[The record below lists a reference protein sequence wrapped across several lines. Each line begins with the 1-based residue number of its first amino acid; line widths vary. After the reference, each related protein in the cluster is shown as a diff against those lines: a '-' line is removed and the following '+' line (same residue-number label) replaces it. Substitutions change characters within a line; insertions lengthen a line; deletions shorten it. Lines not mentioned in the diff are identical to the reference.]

1 MIRNG
6 PVNAWFIELQ
16 RRRSSVAA
24 NRLSKGTPM
33 FARCVTTCLALAA
46 TAAVRAEPLLIISID
61 GLHPSHVI
69 DAQRHGAVVPNL
81 RVFVDEGTFATGV
94 VGVLP
99 TVTFPSHTTL
109 VTGVNP
115 AEHGIYANTPFDPL
129 NTNRD
134 GWYWYAED
142 VRVPTLWGA
151 AAARG
156 LTTASLNWSVTVA
169 NRDIDFLIPEFWR
182 AVNDEDLKLLRA
194 LSRPE
199 GLLEGLEAKLG
210 PFVNGYEDSIAADVV
225 RTKFAVAMLREHQP
239 DLMTVHLIAL
249 DGTEHRD
256 GPWVASAHR
265 TLEAIDTMVG
275 ELVAAAE
282 ANDPDSAVAVVS
294 DHGFIAT
301 HTAVNL
307 RVPFVAAGL
316 IALSSAPAV
325 GVAPTIADWQAQI
338 WPSGGTAAVVL
349 RDRGDT
355 ALRARVAQLL
365 DELHAD
371 AANGIAR
378 VLATSDIERRGAAA
392 EADFIVEFAPGFY
405 SGTALHGELRTP
417 ATSKGT
423 HGYLPERPEMHAS
436 FFMKGK
442 RIAARDVGAIDMRQ
456 IAPTFAAVL
465 GVALPQARLP
475 SVSIRS
481 DARLSR
487 AR

>member
-1 MIRNG
+1 MSLRYLPRI
-6 PVNAWFIELQ
+6 
-16 RRRSSVAA
+16 
-24 NRLSKGTPM
+24 
-33 FARCVTTCLALAA
+33 FALVGLAA
-46 TAAVRAEPLLIISID
+46 SGANAEPLLIISID

-69 DAQRHGAVVPNL
+69 DAERHGVTIPQL
-81 RVFVDEGTFATGV
+81 RKFVDEGTFATGV

-109 VTGVNP
+109 VTGASP
-115 AEHGIYANTPFDPL
+115 AEHGIHANTPFDPL

-142 VRVPTLWGA
+142 VRVPTLWSA
-151 AAARG
+151 AAAHG

-169 NRDIDFLIPEFWR
+169 NRDIDYLIPEFWR
-182 AVNDEDLKLLRA
+182 AVNDEDVKLLRA

-199 GLLEGLEAKLG
+199 DLLETLEAELG
-210 PFVNGYEDSIAADVV
+210 PFVNGYEDTVEADIV
-225 RTKFAVAMLREHQP
+225 RTKFAAALLREHEP

-265 TLEAIDTMVG
+265 TLEAIDAMVG
-275 ELVAAAE
+275 ELVAAAL
-282 ANDPDSAVAVVS
+282 ANDPQSTVAVVS

-301 HTAVNL
+301 HTAVHL
-307 RVPFVAAGL
+307 RVPFVGAGL
-316 IALSSAPAV
+316 ITLAAEPAA
-325 GVAPTIADWQAQI
+325 GVVPAIADWQAQI

-349 RDRGDT
+349 RDRSDAG
-355 ALRARVAQLL
+355 LRARVARLL
-365 DELHAD
+365 DELRAD
-371 AANGIAR
+371 PANGIAR
-378 VLATSDIERRGAAA
+378 VLGPADIERRGASPA
-392 EADFIVEFAPGFY
+392 ADFVVELAPGYY

-423 HGYLPERPEMHAS
+423 HGYLPERSEMHAS

-442 RIAARDVGAIDMRQ
+442 GIAARNVGTIDMRQ

-465 GVALPQARLP
+465 GVELPHARLP
-475 SVSIRS
+475 AVAVRR
-481 DARLSR
+481 DDTLLSR
-487 AR
+487 SQ

>member
-1 MIRNG
+1 MSLRFVPRI
-6 PVNAWFIELQ
+6 
-16 RRRSSVAA
+16 S
-24 NRLSKGTPM
+24 
-33 FARCVTTCLALAA
+33 ALAVL
-46 TAAVRAEPLLIISID
+46 AAGAASAEPLLVVSID

-69 DAQRHGAVVPNL
+69 DAERHGAAIPHL
-81 RVFVDEGTFATGV
+81 RKFVDEGTFATGV

-109 VTGVNP
+109 VTGASP
-115 AEHGIYANTPFDPL
+115 AEHGVHANTPFDPL

-142 VRVPTLWGA
+142 VRVPTLWSA

-169 NRDIDFLIPEFWR
+169 NRDIDYLIPEFWR
-182 AVNDEDLKLLRA
+182 AVNDEDVKLLRA

-199 GLLEGLEAKLG
+199 GVLEELEAELG
-210 PFVNGYEDSIAADVV
+210 PFVNGYEDTVEADIV
-225 RTKFAVAMLREHQP
+225 RTKFAAAMLRERKP

-256 GPWVASAHR
+256 GPWVPSAHR
-265 TLEAIDTMVG
+265 TLEAIDAMVG
-275 ELVAAAE
+275 ELVAAAV
-282 ANDPDSAVAVVS
+282 ANDPDSAIAVVS

-316 IALSSAPAV
+316 ITLAAEPAV
-325 GVAPTIADWQAQI
+325 GVAPVIAAWQAQI

-349 RDRGDT
+349 RDRGD
-355 ALRARVAQLL
+355 AGLRARVARLL
-365 DELHAD
+365 DELRAD
-371 AANGIAR
+371 PANGIAR
-378 VLATSDIERRGAAA
+378 VLGPAEIERSGATPA
-392 EADFIVEFAPGFY
+392 ADFVVEFAPGFY
-405 SGTALHGELRTP
+405 SGTALHGDLLTP
-417 ATSKGT
+417 ASSRGT

-436 FFMKGK
+436 FFIRGK
-442 RIAARDVGAIDMRQ
+442 RIAARNVGTIDMRQ

-465 GVALPQARLP
+465 GVELPQAQLP
-475 SVSIRS
+475 AVAVRAG
-481 DARLSR
+481 DDTLLSR
-487 AR
+487 SE

>member
-1 MIRNG
+1 MSLRFVPRIC
-6 PVNAWFIELQ
+6 ASI
-16 RRRSSVAA
+16 
-24 NRLSKGTPM
+24 
-33 FARCVTTCLALAA
+33 ALAA
-46 TAAVRAEPLLIISID
+46 GGANAEPLLIISID

-69 DAQRHGAVVPNL
+69 DAERHGVAIPHL
-81 RVFVDEGTFATGV
+81 REFVDEGTFATGV

-109 VTGVNP
+109 VTGASP
-115 AEHGIYANTPFDPL
+115 AEHGIHANTPFDPL

-142 VRVPTLWGA
+142 VRVPTLWNA
-151 AAARG
+151 ARARG

-169 NRDIDFLIPEFWR
+169 NRDIDYLIPEFWR
-182 AVNDEDLKLLRA
+182 AVNDEDVKLLRA

-199 GLLEGLEAKLG
+199 GLLETLETRLG
-210 PFVNGYEDSIAADVV
+210 PFVNGYEDTVEADVV
-225 RTKFAVAMLREHQP
+225 RTKFAVAMLREHEP

-265 TLEAIDTMVG
+265 TLEYIDAMVG
-275 ELVAAAE
+275 ELVAAAL
-282 ANDPDSAVAVVS
+282 AADPESAVAIVS

-301 HTAVNL
+301 HTAVNF

-316 IALSSAPAV
+316 ITLAAEPATGAAPA
-325 GVAPTIADWQAQI
+325 IADWQAQI

-349 RDRGDT
+349 RDRSN
-355 ALRARVAQLL
+355 AELRARVARLL
-365 DELHAD
+365 GELRAD
-371 AANGIAR
+371 PANGIAR
-378 VLATSDIERRGAAA
+378 VLGPADIDRSGASPA
-392 EADFIVEFAPGFY
+392 ADFVVELAPGYY

-436 FFMKGK
+436 FFLKGE
-442 RIAARDVGAIDMRQ
+442 RIAARNVGTIDMRQ

-465 GVALPQARLP
+465 GVELQQARLP
-475 SVSIRS
+475 AVTIRP

-487 AR
+487 AK

>member
-1 MIRNG
+1 MSLRYF
-6 PVNAWFIELQ
+6 PVLGVLGLW
-16 RRRSSVAA
+16 
-24 NRLSKGTPM
+24 
-33 FARCVTTCLALAA
+33 
-46 TAAVRAEPLLIISID
+46 AAVGANAEPLLIISID

-69 DAQRHGAVVPNL
+69 DAERHGVAIPQL
-81 RVFVDEGTFATGV
+81 RKFIDEGTFATGV

-109 VTGVNP
+109 VTGASP
-115 AEHGIYANTPFDPL
+115 AEHGVHANTPFDPL

-142 VRVPTLWGA
+142 VRAQTLWNA
-151 AAARG
+151 ARARG
-156 LTTASLNWSVTVA
+156 LTTASVNWSVTVA
-169 NRDIDFLIPEFWR
+169 NRDIDYLIPEFWR
-182 AVNDEDLKLLRA
+182 AVNDEDVKLLRA

-199 GLLEGLEAKLG
+199 GLLEELETELG
-210 PFVNGYEDSIAADVV
+210 PFVNGYEDTIEADAV
-225 RTKFAVAMLREHQP
+225 RTKFAVAMLREHEP

-275 ELVAAAE
+275 ELVGTAQ
-282 ANDPDSAVAVVS
+282 ANDPDGAVAIVS

-316 IALSSAPAV
+316 ISLSSAPAV
-325 GVAPTIADWQAQI
+325 GVAPTIADWQAQV

-349 RDRGDT
+349 RDRSDAG
-355 ALRARVAQLL
+355 LRARVVRVL
-365 DELHAD
+365 DELRAD
-371 AANGIAR
+371 PSNGIAR
-378 VLATSDIERRGAAA
+378 VLGSADIERSGAAP
-392 EADFIVEFAPGFY
+392 EADFIVEFAPGYY
-405 SGTALHGELRTP
+405 SGTAFHGELRTP

-423 HGYLPERPEMHAS
+423 HGYLPERPEMHAA
-436 FFMKGK
+436 FFLRGK
-442 RIAARDVGAIDMRQ
+442 RIAARNVGTIDMRQ

-465 GVALPQARLP
+465 GVELPQAQLP
-475 SVSIRS
+475 AVSIRP